1 MGGFI
6 FDEQNFINNNAFK
19 FEDRLNSQVA
29 RFLDKSPTYVTYYHI
44 SDIES
49 TVDLGFSNI
58 DGLLGDESPL
68 RFNEIKD
75 FPVYGLDPVQLR
87 LEDMDQGLDTSYEG
101 ELLILPNTIKPTP
114 NDFFTINYMSKDF
127 IFMVTGVDYDTVKS
141 NNYYKIDFSV
151 KDIDYE
157 VLEKL
162 KMQVTDKY
170 TCINTNIGTDDKA
183 IIQSDLHIALKQ
195 VKELYNNIAE
205 RYKMYFYKD
214 KYNSFIFKN
223 RCGYRIYDRYLSA
236 FMQKHRLFNNKDDH
250 MTIMVNNED
259 ETEDFLFE
267 YDKSIYKLLELKRP
281 DLIKRYAFSVV
292 PIQNQYSV
300 FSYYGDI
307 DVCSIRFR
315 RGEFCY
321 IHEPFTT
328 AIKSGNLHNPPC
340 NHTMENLLPCERN
353 DKIVIT
359 NKFVHDECPMKPF
372 DEMDKLIIYYMHD
385 KIKSIYD
392 INIDKINELLF
403 FDYSW
408 ENFIKIPLFL
418 FVVRKI
424 YNKFL
429 NTDV

>member
-170 TCINTNIGTDDKA
+170 SCINTNIGTDDKA

-195 VKELYNNIAE
+195 VKEVYNNILIG
-205 RYKMYFYKD
+205 FLC
-214 KYNSFIFKN
+214 STGILFS
-223 RCGYRIYDRYLSA
+223 LSS
-236 FMQKHRLFNNKDDH
+236 LFH
-250 MTIMVNNED
+250 
-259 ETEDFLFE
+259 
-267 YDKSIYKLLELKRP
+267 
-281 DLIKRYAFSVV
+281 
-292 PIQNQYSV
+292 
-300 FSYYGDI
+300 
-307 DVCSIRFR
+307 
-315 RGEFCY
+315 
-321 IHEPFTT
+321 
-328 AIKSGNLHNPPC
+328 
-340 NHTMENLLPCERN
+340 
-353 DKIVIT
+353 
-359 NKFVHDECPMKPF
+359 
-372 DEMDKLIIYYMHD
+372 
-385 KIKSIYD
+385 
-392 INIDKINELLF
+392 
-403 FDYSW
+403 
-408 ENFIKIPLFL
+408 
-418 FVVRKI
+418 
-424 YNKFL
+424 
-429 NTDV
+429 